1 MYAIKENAEGLR
13 GGTGKGGELKLA
25 ASFFVFFFSVSYRF
39 HMDMINSPHKKS
51 RRLKICHI

>member
-25 ASFFVFFFSVSYRF
+25 ASFFVFFFQCFISVSYGYDKF
-39 HMDMINSPHKKS
+39 AS
-51 RRLKICHI
+51 